1 MPQYNVSLTNMSA
14 TGRFVQSD
22 HFGANALQLVNVD
35 AHGHLGPTDGFQ
47 SAAQT
52 LGLNHFRY
60 PGGGTENVIDIT
72 RLENGQIR
80 EEVRRFLDWV
90 RDSGTAD
97 EPGKVTIVLP
107 TKTDLPAQQVE
118 DFVYLLLREY
128 GPLIEALEIGNEYS
142 IGRYDPNYDR
152 STHPEENPNGDFVSS
167 MTEAEYGV
175 AANRVINA
183 SLDAMDRYSAGT
195 TGTAHDPKILLQI
208 GDIQGAA
215 STYKG
220 SGSFD
225 MANEAIVSFL
235 NARARAAVDGG
246 VAHYYYNQ
254 SHEDD
259 QSFAHEWYEHRS
271 LDWRIENFSNW
282 LGHDVE
288 LYVTE
293 WNVLASNYNQLGAA
307 SAGILLEQFEFMVQ
321 AGVQDAFV
329 WPLQH
334 RTGSNIAGN
343 RQVDDIDLTIGGTA
357 FQMMAESLKP
367 QTSQTGSVTAFES
380 IASDSTGSNDNV
392 EVNLF
397 SSAYQDVIFMT
408 LRDLNRATV
417 NLDISPFLN
426 ADSTVEVTHVTIDR
440 STSNGLSDMA
450 DEDGL
455 NRIGR
460 RIIDQEEADQLA
472 TLAFFDPTDANHIRD
487 LGDGRYQT
495 YLPTYSSIVP
505 LTANPTGLDDY
516 YFATETDVDALVTTL
531 SGDYL
536 STGIVRVGL
545 MPYDFVRVVIDKTAS
560 HNGGSGND
568 HQVGGTGRDS
578 MLGRLGNDTMFGG
591 EGNDTLKGGHG
602 DDRLYGGD
610 GNDYIV
616 DGYGNDL
623 IYGQEGDDEFVL
635 VAGQDRV
642 FGGDGNDSV
651 SVAWAK
657 HDVSFQ
663 HLDGGL
669 TLVTPDGRVDMREVE
684 TVELADDTV
693 ATDDIHVFVMDA
705 PPNFDDML

>member
-1 MPQYNVSLTNMSA
+1 M
-14 TGRFVQSD
+14 QSD

-72 RLENGQIR
+72 RLDNGGIR

-90 RDSGTAD
+90 RDSGTSD

-107 TKTDLPAQQVE
+107 TKTDLPASQIE
-118 DFVYLLLREY
+118 DFVYLLLKEY
-128 GPLIEALEIGNEYS
+128 GPLIEAFEIGNEYS

-152 STHPEENPNGDFVSS
+152 SAHPEENPNGDFVSS

-183 SLDAMDRYSAGT
+183 SLDAMDRVAAET
-195 TGTAHDPKILLQI
+195 TGPAHDPKILLQI
-208 GDIQGAA
+208 GEIQGAA

-235 NARARAAVDGG
+235 NGRARAAVDGG
-246 VAHYYYNQ
+246 VAHYYYNR

-259 QSFAHEWYEHRS
+259 QSFTHEWYEYRS
-271 LDWRIENFSNW
+271 LDWRIQNFSAW

-288 LYVTE
+288 LYITE

-321 AGVQDAFV
+321 AGVQDAFI

-334 RTGSNIAGN
+334 RTGTNVAGN
-343 RQVDDIDLTIGGTA
+343 RQVDEIDLTMGGTA
-357 FQMMAESLKP
+357 FQMMADTLRP
-367 QTSQTGSVTAFES
+367 QTSQTGTVTAFES

-417 NLDISPFLN
+417 NLDISPFLT
-426 ADSTVEVTHVTIDR
+426 ADSTVEVTRVTIDR
-440 STSNGLSDMA
+440 STSDGLSDMA
-450 DEDGL
+450 DEEGL

-460 RIIDQEEADQLA
+460 RVIDQEEADQLA
-472 TLAFFDPTDANHIRD
+472 TLAFFDPTNSNHIRD
-487 LGDGRYQT
+487 MGDGRYQT
-495 YLPTYSSIVP
+495 YLPTFDSIVP
-505 LTANPTGLDDY
+505 LTANPTGIDDY

-536 STGIVRVGL
+536 STGIVQVGL

-560 HNGGSGND
+560 HDGGSGND
-568 HQVGGTGRDS
+568 RQVGGTGRDS
-578 MLGRLGNDTMFGG
+578 MLGRQGNDTMFGVRG
-591 EGNDTLKGGHG
+591 TIRSRAGTARIACMAGKGT
-602 DDRLYGGD
+602 
-610 GNDYIV
+610 IT
-616 DGYGNDL
+616 
-623 IYGQEGDDEFVL
+623 
-635 VAGQDRV
+635 
-642 FGGDGNDSV
+642 S
-651 SVAWAK
+651 S
-657 HDVSFQ
+657 
-663 HLDGGL
+663 
-669 TLVTPDGRVDMREVE
+669 T
-684 TVELADDTV
+684 
-693 ATDDIHVFVMDA
+693 ATA
-705 PPNFDDML
+705 TT

>member
-1 MPQYNVSLTNMSA
+1 MPQYNVSLTNLSA

-72 RLENGQIR
+72 RLENGGIR

-90 RDSGTAD
+90 RDSGTSD

-107 TKTDLPAQQVE
+107 TKTDLPASQIE
-118 DFVYLLLREY
+118 DFVYLLLKEY
-128 GPLIEALEIGNEYS
+128 GPLIEAFEIGNEYS

-152 STHPEENPNGDFVSS
+152 SAHPEENPNGDFVSS

-183 SLDAMDRYSAGT
+183 SLDAMDRVAAET
-195 TGTAHDPKILLQI
+195 TGPAHDPKILLQI
-208 GDIQGAA
+208 GEIQGAA

-235 NARARAAVDGG
+235 NGRARAAVDGG
-246 VAHYYYNQ
+246 VAHYYYNR

-259 QSFAHEWYEHRS
+259 QSFTHEWYEYRS
-271 LDWRIENFSNW
+271 LDWRIQNFSAW

-288 LYVTE
+288 LYITE

-321 AGVQDAFV
+321 AGVQDAFI

-334 RTGSNIAGN
+334 RTGTNVAGN
-343 RQVDDIDLTIGGTA
+343 RQVDEIDLTMGGTA
-357 FQMMAESLKP
+357 FQMMADTLRP
-367 QTSQTGSVTAFES
+367 QTSQTGTVTAFES

-417 NLDISPFLN
+417 NLDISPFLT
-426 ADSTVEVTHVTIDR
+426 ADSTVEVTRVTIDR
-440 STSNGLSDMA
+440 STSDGLSDMA
-450 DEDGL
+450 DEEGL

-460 RIIDQEEADQLA
+460 RVIDQEEADQLA
-472 TLAFFDPTDANHIRD
+472 TLAFFDPTNSNHIRD
-487 LGDGRYQT
+487 MGDGRYQT
-495 YLPTYSSIVP
+495 YLPTFDSIVP
-505 LTANPTGLDDY
+505 LTANPTGIDDY

-536 STGIVRVGL
+536 STGIVQVGL

-560 HNGGSGND
+560 HDGGSGND
-568 HQVGGTGRDS
+568 RQVGGTGRDS
-578 MLGRLGNDTMFGG
+578 MLGRQGNDTMFGG

-602 DDRLYGGD
+602 EDRLYGGEGD
-610 GNDYIV
+610 DYIV

-623 IYGQEGDDEFVL
+623 MYGDAGNDEFVL
-635 VAGQDRV
+635 VGGQDRV
-642 FGGDGNDSV
+642 FGGAGNDSV
-651 SVAWAK
+651 AVTWSK
-657 HDVSFQ
+657 NDVSFQ

-669 TLVTPDGRVDMREVE
+669 SLVTPEGKVDMRQVE
-684 TVELADDTV
+684 TVVLADGTV
-693 ATDDIHVFVMDA
+693 ATADIHVFVMDA
-705 PPNFDDML
+705 PPNFDDMF

>member
-1 MPQYNVSLTNMSA
+1 MPQYNVSLTNLSA

-72 RLENGQIR
+72 RLDNGGIR

-90 RDSGTAD
+90 RDSGTSD

-107 TKTDLPAQQVE
+107 TKTDLPASQIE
-118 DFVYLLLREY
+118 DFVYLLLKEY
-128 GPLIEALEIGNEYS
+128 GPLIEAFEIGNEYS

-152 STHPEENPNGDFVSS
+152 SAHPEENPNGDFVSS

-183 SLDAMDRYSAGT
+183 SLDAMDRVAAET
-195 TGTAHDPKILLQI
+195 TGPAHDPKILLQI
-208 GDIQGAA
+208 GEIQGAA

-235 NARARAAVDGG
+235 NGRARAAVDGG
-246 VAHYYYNQ
+246 VAHYYYNR

-259 QSFAHEWYEHRS
+259 QSFTHEWYEYRS
-271 LDWRIENFSNW
+271 LDWRIQNFSAW

-288 LYVTE
+288 LYITE

-321 AGVQDAFV
+321 AGVQDAFI

-334 RTGSNIAGN
+334 RTGTNVAGN
-343 RQVDDIDLTIGGTA
+343 RQVDEIDLTMGGTA
-357 FQMMAESLKP
+357 FQMMADTLRP
-367 QTSQTGSVTAFES
+367 QTSQTGTVTAFES

-417 NLDISPFLN
+417 NLDISPFLT
-426 ADSTVEVTHVTIDR
+426 ADSTVEVTRVTIDR
-440 STSNGLSDMA
+440 STSDGLSDMA
-450 DEDGL
+450 DEEGL

-460 RIIDQEEADQLA
+460 RVIDQEEADQLA
-472 TLAFFDPTDANHIRD
+472 TLAFFDPTNSNHIRD
-487 LGDGRYQT
+487 MGDGRYQT
-495 YLPTYSSIVP
+495 YLPTFDSIVP
-505 LTANPTGLDDY
+505 LTANPTGIDDY

-536 STGIVRVGL
+536 STGIVQVGL

-560 HNGGSGND
+560 HDGGSGND
-568 HQVGGTGRDS
+568 RQVGGTGRDS
-578 MLGRLGNDTMFGG
+578 MLGRQGNDTMFGVRG
-591 EGNDTLKGGHG
+591 TIRSRAGTARIACMAGKGT
-602 DDRLYGGD
+602 
-610 GNDYIV
+610 IT
-616 DGYGNDL
+616 
-623 IYGQEGDDEFVL
+623 
-635 VAGQDRV
+635 
-642 FGGDGNDSV
+642 S
-651 SVAWAK
+651 S
-657 HDVSFQ
+657 
-663 HLDGGL
+663 
-669 TLVTPDGRVDMREVE
+669 T
-684 TVELADDTV
+684 
-693 ATDDIHVFVMDA
+693 ATA
-705 PPNFDDML
+705 TT